1 MKDYF
6 VKSVQI
12 SHLFHIKPYMVW
24 SHTGLTRNNMK
35 LSTKGQYAITA
46 MMNLA
51 INYNVSPLTLT
62 EISNSQTI
70 SLSYLEQ
77 LFSMLRNAGLVEGV
91 RGPGGGYRLRKPPN
105 QISITDII
113 EAIEESS
120 EPAVSEVEICTPRKL
135 WNDFSSQLS
144 EFLSSITLADFMQDQ
159 VVMKS
164 QYQLD
169 ETTRRISNMFPVS
182 ANVHVA

>member
-1 MKDYF
+1 
-6 VKSVQI
+6 
-12 SHLFHIKPYMVW
+12 MVW
-24 SHTGLTRNNMK
+24 SHTGLARNNMK

-105 QISITDII
+105 
-113 EAIEESS
+113 
-120 EPAVSEVEICTPRKL
+120 VEICTPRKL

>member
-1 MKDYF
+1 MPKYP
-6 VKSVQI
+6 VYK
-12 SHLFHIKPYMVW
+12 
-24 SHTGLTRNNMK
+24 MK

-51 INYNVSPLTLT
+51 INYNASPLTLT

-77 LFSMLRNAGLVEGV
+77 LFSMLRSSGLVEGV
-91 RGPGGGYRLRKPPN
+91 RGPGGGYRLRMPPN

-113 EAIEESS
+113 NAIEEPTEASDS
-120 EPAVSEVEICTPRKL
+120 NGCIHCDNGEECMPHQS
-135 WNDFSSQLS
+135 WNDLSDQLS
-144 EFLSSITLADFMQDQ
+144 NFLGSISLADFIKDQ
-159 VVMKS
+159 VVIKN

-169 ETTRRISNMFPVS
+169 ETTRRISTMFPVS
-182 ANVHVA
+182 ANLMVA